1 MRKEFIVQHWVVRFI
16 TSHPELKL
24 KYSGNVSLDN
34 RRIACSKKMAM
45 RHLDDAAK
53 TLIDPRI
60 LDKDSIKRENGYW
73 ERKLDVSRILTMTK
87 RHKQLKMGF

>member
-24 KYSGNVSLDN
+24 KYSGNVSLNN
-34 RRIACSKKMAM
+34 RRITCSEKIAM

-53 TLIDPRI
+53 TVDRP
-60 LDKDSIKRENGYW
+60 
-73 ERKLDVSRILTMTK
+73 
-87 RHKQLKMGF
+87 